1 MRGRLAV
8 QVVLLG
14 TNHRTAPVEV
24 RERIRFAAK
33 DLERMY
39 EMLREGGEA
48 KESMILST
56 CNRTEVYLVGEDPA
70 RMKAAARKA
79 LMEWGRFTAQEID
92 PYLYC
97 YSGLAAVRH
106 LFEVSAGLDSMIVG
120 EAQILGQVKEAF
132 LAAARCGASGTWVS
146 ALARHAL
153 ECGKAVRTSTGIGR
167 SAASVSYAA
176 VELARKVL
184 GNLRDKVILVLG
196 AGQMGVTTARTLKAH
211 GATCVLVANR
221 TYERALAV
229 AMELGG
235 QAAPFEDLPD
245 LLVRADIVISCT
257 GAPHFV
263 VKAEDVEKAA
273 QTRSGRPLILVD
285 IAVPRD
291 VDPKARG
298 VEGVRIYDIDDL
310 EGVVEFNLARRAEF
324 AREASK
330 IVDERVAAFEAWMAV
345 RDVAPAVCGVRSR
358 IAAIVDAETRR
369 ALDEIARIG
378 GLAPEARERV
388 EAVIARA
395 TRRIGRKIMHL
406 PTAAIKDAAT
416 RPGGFSDVR
425 ALCRA
430 FGLPGPSAG
439 RLVDV
444 GGRFKAPASSEV
456 RSPYYPAMLDLSG
469 KSCLVVGGG
478 SVAARKV
485 ESLLRCGARVTV
497 VSPKLDP
504 ELERLKMQGAI
515 EHIQGAFEGRH
526 ARRRFL
532 VVGATDDPEVNRQVA
547 ESGLEEKALVNIVD
561 APELSNFIVPSVVTR
576 GDLCVA
582 VSTAGASP
590 ALARAVREKLEGW
603 LDEGFGEYVEAVKQ
617 ARARILSSDL
627 AAAERRALLL
637 NIADGELVDL
647 AREGR
652 ASEAAARVAAMV
664 DAALAARSGEPRAQS
679 AGQGAVRAPAP
690 LAAGKGIGEGKR

>member
-1 MRGRLAV
+1 MQLL
-8 QVVLLG
+8 LLG

-39 EMLREGGEA
+39 EALREGGEA
-48 KESMILST
+48 KESMVLST
-56 CNRTEVYLVGEDPA
+56 CNRTEVYLAGEDPA

-79 LMEWGRFTAQEID
+79 LAEWGGFAAQEID

-106 LFEVSAGLDSMIVG
+106 LFEVSAGLDSMIIG

-176 VELARKVL
+176 AELARKAL
-184 GNLRDKVILVLG
+184 GDLKDKVILVLG

-211 GATCVLVANR
+211 GATCVLVASR

-235 QAAPFEDLPD
+235 EAAPFEDLPD

-263 VKAEDVEKAA
+263 VRAEDIEKAA
-273 QTRSGRPLILVD
+273 QARLGKPLILVD

-291 VDPKARG
+291 IDPGARA
-298 VEGVRIYDIDDL
+298 VEGVHLYDIDDL

-324 AREASK
+324 AREASR
-330 IVDERVAAFEAWMAV
+330 IVEEKVAAFEAWIAV
-345 RDVAPAVCGVRSR
+345 REVAPAVCGVRSR
-358 IAAIVDAETRR
+358 IAEIVDAETQR
-369 ALDEIARIG
+369 ALCEIGRID
-378 GLAPEARERV
+378 GLAAEVRERV

-395 TRRIGRKIMHL
+395 TRRIARKVMHL
-406 PTAAIKDAAT
+406 PTAAIKDAAV
-416 RPGGFSDVR
+416 RAGGFSEVR
-425 ALCRA
+425 AVCRA
-430 FGLPGPSAG
+430 FGVAGPSGGKLVAG
-439 RLVDV
+439 
-444 GGRFKAPASSEV
+444 GGRFKVPASSKV
-456 RSPYYPAMLDLSG
+456 RSPYYPAMVDLSG

-478 SVAARKV
+478 RVAARKV
-485 ESLLRCGARVTV
+485 EPLLRCGARVTV
-497 VSPKLDP
+497 VSPQLDP
-504 ELERLKMQGAI
+504 ELERLKAQGAI
-515 EHIQGAFEGRH
+515 EHIQGVFEGRH
-526 ARRRFL
+526 VRRRFL
-532 VVGATDDPEVNRQVA
+532 VVGATGDPEVNRRVA
-547 ESGLEEKALVNIVD
+547 ECGLEEKALVNIVD
-561 APELSNFIVPSVVTR
+561 APELSNFIVPSVLTR

-582 VSTAGASP
+582 VSTGGASP
-590 ALARAVREKLEGW
+590 ALARAVRNRLEGW
-603 LDEGFGEYVEAVKQ
+603 LDEGFGEYVDALKQ

-627 AAAERRALLL
+627 AAAERRALLV
-637 NIADGELVDL
+637 NIAGEELVDL

-679 AGQGAVRAPAP
+679 AGRGAVRAPAP
-690 LAAGKGIGEGKR
+690 LAAGKGIGEGQR